1 MFIRL
6 KINKSGSKSVMLVHG
21 ERTPGKKH
29 VLCVCFKKERGEQF
43 IAKKDLRINF
53 RIRAKEIRV
62 VGEEGEQLGV
72 MTVPDAL
79 KKAED
84 AGLDLVEVAPT
95 ANPPV
100 CRIIDYSKYKYE
112 QEKRE
117 KEARKKQRTVHIKEI
132 RLSPKIGE
140 HDYLFK
146 LKNLEEFL
154 KRGDKV
160 KITMM
165 FKGREMTHVDL
176 GRRILDRLSSDISSI
191 GEIEESPRLEGRFIN
206 MVIRAK

>member
-1 MFIRL
+1 M
-6 KINKSGSKSVMLVHG
+6 
-21 ERTPGKKH
+21 
-29 VLCVCFKKERGEQF
+29 
-43 IAKKDLRINF
+43 RINT
-53 RIRAKEIRV
+53 RIRAREIRV
-62 VGEEGEQLGV
+62 VGVDGEPLGV
-72 MTVPDAL
+72 MSVQDAL

-84 AGLDLVEVAPT
+84 AGLDLVEVAPS
-95 ANPPV
+95 AVPPV
-100 CRIIDYSKYKYE
+100 CRIIDYSRYKYE

-117 KEARKKQRTVHIKEI
+117 KEARKKQKVVHIKEI
-132 RLSPKIGE
+132 RMGPKIGE

-146 LKNLEEFL
+146 LRNLEDFL

-165 FKGREMTHVDL
+165 FRGREMAHVDL
-176 GRRILDRLSSDISSI
+176 GRKVLDRLSSDISSI

>member
-1 MFIRL
+1 
-6 KINKSGSKSVMLVHG
+6 
-21 ERTPGKKH
+21 
-29 VLCVCFKKERGEQF
+29 
-43 IAKKDLRINF
+43 
-53 RIRAKEIRV
+53 V

-72 MTVPDAL
+72 LATPDAL
-79 KKAED
+79 KRAEE

-95 ANPPV
+95 AVPPV
-100 CRIIDYSKYKYE
+100 CRIMDYSKYKYE

-117 KEARKKQRTVHIKEI
+117 KEARKKQKIVHLKEI

-140 HDYLFK
+140 HDYQFK
-146 LKNLEEFL
+146 VRNLEDFL

-165 FKGREMTHVDL
+165 FKGREMAHVDL
-176 GRRILDRLSSDISSI
+176 GRKILDRLASDISQI
-191 GEIEESPRLEGRFIN
+191 GEIEESARQEGRFIN

>member
-1 MFIRL
+1 M
-6 KINKSGSKSVMLVHG
+6 
-21 ERTPGKKH
+21 
-29 VLCVCFKKERGEQF
+29 
-43 IAKKDLRINF
+43 
-53 RIRAKEIRV
+53 

-117 KEARKKQRTVHIKEI
+117 KEARKKQVHVKVKE
-132 RLSPKIGE
+132 
-140 HDYLFK
+140 
-146 LKNLEEFL
+146 LKFHPNINENDFEVKKNHAVEFL
-154 KRGDKV
+154 KKGCKV
-160 KITMM
+160 KLSM
-165 FKGREMTHVDL
+165 FFRGREMAHFDIGMKVMERIVAELAPVGTPETPL
-176 GRRILDRLSSDISSI
+176 RRMGPSI
-191 GEIEESPRLEGRFIN
+191 ITFMAPG
-206 MVIRAK
+206 AKK

>member
-1 MFIRL
+1 M
-6 KINKSGSKSVMLVHG
+6 
-21 ERTPGKKH
+21 
-29 VLCVCFKKERGEQF
+29 
-43 IAKKDLRINF
+43 RINS
-53 RIRAKEIRV
+53 RIRVREVRV
-62 VGEEGEQLGV
+62 VGEAGEQLGV
-72 MTVPDAL
+72 LATPDAL
-79 KKAED
+79 KRAED

-95 ANPPV
+95 AVPPV
-100 CRIIDYSKYKYE
+100 CRIMDYSKYKYE

-117 KEARKKQRTVHIKEI
+117 KEARKKQKVVHLKEI

-146 LKNLEEFL
+146 LRNLEDFL

-165 FKGREMTHVDL
+165 FKGREMAHVDL
-176 GRRILDRLSSDISSI
+176 GRKILDRLSSDISQV
-191 GEIEESPRLEGRFIN
+191 GEIEEPARQEGRFIN